1 MGDAGLVQQGDRA
14 EQEKQKAA
22 LKAEILATNAQFDL
36 AMAKRSKLMALM
48 TDINQNSHFQNKLR
62 YIFL

>member
-22 LKAEILATNAQFDL
+22 LNAEILATNAQFDL